1 MKGTYTLSD
10 EREPMVRL
18 YCPDCHRFAQFG
30 RAGLI
35 ERFGAEH
42 DMPSLLSKLRP
53 CDRPNDM
60 SNRCRLVYF
69 DRLAPERQAEAIARG
84 GMPAAWQADWHS
96 RWD

>member
-1 MKGTYTLSD
+1 MKGAYTLAD

-18 YCPDCHRFAQFG
+18 YCPDCHRCAQFR

-42 DMPSLLSKLRP
+42 DMPSLLAKLQP

-60 SNRCRLVYF
+60 RSRCRLVYF
-69 DRLAPERQAEAIARG
+69 DRLQPERQAEALARG
-84 GMPAAWQADWHS
+84 GLPATWQVDRTS
-96 RWD
+96 PRD